1 MRNFRFFSIILLIIL
16 LYVPLYA
23 PLYAKSSKADVDNL
37 EYEEKDLTLREI
49 RSLIRKTN
57 YDEALKLLT
66 IYINQNPENF
76 DNAQYLVAI
85 IMDAKKRYAETLDL
99 LIETIATD
107 PDNSEKIYSI
117 IRQLKQIERH
127 PSDASLAY
135 IDNIDRVVTFA
146 HNQKESTRII
156 NTCAQLVENKDFLKA
171 VSVIQEG
178 FELCREEYEDRWGL
192 DSDILKETDEI
203 VSNLNQTIAA
213 WSLEEFN
220 LQIDK
225 LIGQF
230 NTAVKEDNYSLALE
244 LFPQIEEILNRYC
257 DYRQTINECGKA
269 LIALNERI
277 KTLSAVN
284 EGEEQSDEESE
295 RAFFDST
302 DASYLPFMAHFIFGD
317 SKVQGSGLI
326 PSVDTK
332 YHYLLELMNSN
343 VYEQVSYN
351 YNSYKDFFKNSIGS
365 LESQFVYQS
374 SQSVKKLQDYVSLEK
389 KVIDLSDDIYIS
401 DPDFDVSAFINPLA
415 RYALLDNYV
424 ENLVLES
431 ERIYKVNSKINEIA
445 SNQNKTLDLISA
457 TKEKSIQSKLVAEV
471 LDSTAQIGN
480 LVGIKNQQEIAY
492 FDWSKAYIQTREKE
506 FEELDNLYSQY
517 LDKIFE
523 DSSKILNLS
532 WEKIVDYYQNASL
545 NLVKNLEENNNI
557 ISFYLNGF
565 SERLTGENH
574 SLFLKQVTLAFKYN
588 SNHEDTTGLLYKY
601 PDIADLMA
609 DYNMKLVNDAL
620 VEINS
625 YESVIMENYNRHQQW
640 QEDSG
645 ISTLIKTSN
654 EFFEKERKLLS
665 EIFNKSENL
674 KSTSTMQIAA
684 SDILRSDAQTDFE
697 DAEDSLAR
705 DNFENARNKL
715 KASSEKFA
723 RAFEIQSDFAFSLE
737 CDEKIQT
744 LGLKITRLEN
754 EKVVRDVRELKTLA
768 KNAYLKGDFDSAERY
783 LSQAENRWSV
793 TNSEADPEISNLQVF
808 VNTAMNSKNGREIL
822 PSSPQYE
829 EMTQL
834 LTIAYQYYDAGLTKL
849 KEGDKEACDLDF
861 DNSESSLRQLL
872 LVYPLHQEAT
882 LLNLRISKL
891 RDPKQFEETFAQK
904 IENARL
910 MCKSNNNQTKMEGYA
925 NLQDYYELD
934 PDYKNLKNILYQA
947 EFDVGIRQRVDNSN
961 ITKAKNLYNEAR
973 SLFRSGQLEVAN
985 SKISQSLA
993 LNPDDTSAQNL
1004 SDNINIAIG
1013 GTKIPLSTQAQLLYS
1028 KSYDNFN
1035 QNNYEMAEYY
1045 INRIEKLDRRFMN
1058 DDDVKRLKEKIDA
1071 LK

>member
-1 MRNFRFFSIILLIIL
+1 MRNFRFFSISLLIIL
-16 LYVPLYA
+16 LST

-178 FELCREEYEDRWGL
+178 FVLCREEYEDRWGL

-284 EGEEQSDEESE
+284 EGEEQRDEESE

-343 VYEQVSYN
+343 IYEQVSYN

-389 KVIDLSDDIYIS
+389 RVIDLSDDIYIS
-401 DPDFDVSAFINPLA
+401 DPDFDVSEFINPLA

-492 FDWSKAYIQTREKE
+492 FDWSKAYIQAREKE

-588 SNHEDTTGLLYKY
+588 SNQEDTTGLLYKY

-609 DYNMKLVNDAL
+609 DYNMNLVNDAL

-705 DNFENARNKL
+705 YNFENARNKL

-723 RAFEIQSDFAFSLE
+723 RAFEIQNDFAFSLE

-783 LSQAENRWSV
+783 LSQAANRWSV

-849 KEGDKEACDLDF
+849 KEGDKEASDLDF

-872 LVYPLHQEAT
+872 LVYPLHQEAA

-934 PDYKNLKNILYQA
+934 PDYKNLKSILYQA

-973 SLFRSGQLEVAN
+973 SLFRSGQLEAAN